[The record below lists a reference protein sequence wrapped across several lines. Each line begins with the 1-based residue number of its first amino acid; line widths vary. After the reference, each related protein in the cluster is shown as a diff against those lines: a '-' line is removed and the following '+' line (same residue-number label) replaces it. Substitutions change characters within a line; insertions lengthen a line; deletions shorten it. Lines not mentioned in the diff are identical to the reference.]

1 MRKKIYTTD
10 YVKLDIL
17 KAKYPSATYYTLY
30 GEREDGKS
38 YAVKEEIITE
48 TLAKKKKKFMY
59 IRRTHQQIVRKNMI
73 KVFDDIQHLAIKE
86 LGSKIYFD
94 SQQSF
99 YILDENGERVQVGY
113 HTSLQDAMLVKS
125 IPCVDVDVI
134 LFDEFIDYTYFDNE
148 ISMFLHTI
156 STICRPPNEDVKI
169 YMLGNTIAKDC
180 PYFKLLGFDPNK
192 INQGEPYYIQHALG
206 VSAVIY
212 HTPTKVPD
220 LITKKKKNKYIGF
233 DDNESVNMIM
243 FGEWEYQHCITK
255 QIDNVTWNCMRHLI
269 PFYFTALSQVYE
281 FTINSDEIL
290 PVVFIRKVNTQN
302 GKVSEKIRFNF
313 TYDRTVTLIS
323 KNGVVP
329 SVTRMNSLLPKTILE
344 GWETILKCVECG
356 RVIFDT
362 IETGGEFLN
371 LLPKIK

>member
-1 MRKKIYTTD
+1 MRKKKYTTD
-10 YVKLDIL
+10 YVNLDPIR
-17 KAKYPSATYYTLY
+17 KNYPDATYRVIY

-38 YAVKEEIITE
+38 YGVKEEIIEE
-48 TLAKKKKKFMY
+48 TIALKNKKFMY

-73 KVFDDIQHLAIKE
+73 KVFDDIQHLAVSK

-99 YILDENGERVQVGY
+99 YIIDENGERKQVGY

-125 IPCVDVDVI
+125 IPVVDVDII
-134 LFDEFIDYTYFDNE
+134 LFDEFIDYSYFDNE

-156 STICRPPNEDVKI
+156 STICRPPNENVKI

-192 INQGEPYYIQHALG
+192 INQGEPYFIQHALG

-255 QIDNVTWNCMRHLI
+255 QIDDVTWNCYRHLI

-281 FTINSDEIL
+281 FTIYTDSAIPIL
-290 PVVFIRKVNTQN
+290 FIRKVNTQL
-302 GKVSEKIRFNF
+302 GKVSTKILFNF
-313 TYDRTVTLIS
+313 TYDRSVTLIS
-323 KNGVVP
+323 KNGIVP
-329 SVTRMNSLLPKTILE
+329 SITRMNDLLPNHIIEKWTTIK
-344 GWETILKCVECG
+344 KCIEAG

-371 LLPKIK
+371 LLPKIA